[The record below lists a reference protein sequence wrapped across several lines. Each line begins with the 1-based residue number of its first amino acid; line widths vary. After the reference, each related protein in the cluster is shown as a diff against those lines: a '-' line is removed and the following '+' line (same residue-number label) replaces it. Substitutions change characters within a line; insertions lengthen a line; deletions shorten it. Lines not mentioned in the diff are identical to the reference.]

1 MQKPWENDSCEHVKS
16 YYTLYS
22 VPIAAALWC
31 GIPQVEIQEHLDA
44 SAQVKRAVFRHPY
57 IACLEPRCRAI
68 HDAIEKG
75 LLLVSREDGKSINGT
90 AEHVAPERRHVSRQ
104 HLKEWI
110 GREFPADKPAFLFD
124 EIERNMH
131 PATNLDAF
139 LSLTAESDSLRARL
153 QEAEAWAKTSDSE
166 REAMTAELDS
176 LRALVAKELTV
187 TERNTLLTIIA
198 ALCDYSA
205 IKVGDRGAAAQLAR
219 LTDEIGA
226 PVSDDTVR
234 RWLKAIPDVLASRT
248 K

>member
-1 MQKPWENDSCEHVKS
+1 MQNLWENDSCEHVKS
-16 YYTLYS
+16 YYTFYP

-44 SAQVKRAVFRHPY
+44 STEVKRAVFRHPY

-90 AEHVAPERRHVSRQ
+90 TEHVAPDRRHVSRQ

-124 EIERNMH
+124 EIERNTH
-131 PATNLDAF
+131 PATNLDAY
-139 LSLTAESDSLRARL
+139 LSLKTESNSLRAKL
-153 QEAEAWAKTSDSE
+153 QEAEGRAMAFDSE

-187 TERNTLLTIIA
+187 TERNTLLTMIA

-234 RWLKAIPDVLASRT
+234 RWLKVIPTALSSR
-248 K
+248 KK